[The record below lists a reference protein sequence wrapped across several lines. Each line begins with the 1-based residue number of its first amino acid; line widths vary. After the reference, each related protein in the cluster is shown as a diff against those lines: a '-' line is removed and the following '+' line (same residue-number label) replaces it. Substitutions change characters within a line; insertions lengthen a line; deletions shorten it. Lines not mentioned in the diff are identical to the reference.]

1 MSLPKRIVNRPTMVA
16 IIFMILVG
24 LGLYTATDIAIDL
37 YPEIEPPI
45 LILFTDYPGAGPEE
59 VVKSVTRPL
68 EGALSNVGNIENI
81 SSVSS
86 EGSSQIQIEFT
97 WGTDMAEASNDVR
110 DKLEFVKGYLPDE
123 TGTPQIFKFDP
134 SMLPILN
141 LIITGDRTP
150 EELLEIGEK
159 IVQPRLEQ
167 VEGVALTSIMGGR
180 ERVVRVEIPQARLAA
195 YDLTITQVANMMRG
209 QNVQISAGSITEG
222 NKNYLIRTSG
232 EYKDIDQIKNTVISY
247 KGAPPSPRNPESAL
261 QAIRLRDIADIY
273 EGYRDEQSSVI
284 INGTPGVYV
293 SVQKQSGTNSVR
305 TADNVKERLKEVNEE
320 VPAGISVSVIEDTTK
335 IIKNSLQQVSSSA
348 VWGVLFAVLILFL
361 FLRSVKSTL
370 IVALSIPISIV
381 ITLMLMNFFNL
392 TLNMMTLAGLTLGI
406 GMLVDNSIVIL
417 ENIFRYREK
426 GTKLTVAA
434 VLGSQEMLN
443 AIMASTLTTISV
455 FAPMVLFKRQLDIIG
470 EMISGLAFTVVISLI
485 SSLVVAVFLV
495 PVLSSKYLPISSRK
509 QRPLRGPLRILDNAL
524 GWFFT
529 ALDNIY
535 KAVLRAVLKVRWVIV
550 IFMLLLLLGS
560 LIFIPVAGFEF
571 MPSMGEDSVT
581 VNVELP
587 IGTKLEVTKDV
598 MRQVEQ
604 MVKQEIRG
612 YEDIIVSSGERGFF
626 GLGSGQPNRGRLTV
640 ILPSFEERTDSSEE
654 VQQKLRSHFND
665 FPSAVFSF
673 SGGNF
678 ALGGSPV
685 DILVKSED
693 LEKAKNTAVKI
704 KEILEEQVPEI
715 TEPSLDLKEGKPQA
729 EIFINRDRAYS
740 FGLNIYNIGQE
751 IKANI
756 DGITASKYKKGGS
769 EYDILVIL
777 DEQDRNEIPDLNKI
791 FIVNNLGDRIPLS
804 SIARIE
810 KTTGPISVN
819 RENQTQTLHIQG
831 GILPGTSIDVVQR
844 KVRTLITEEIPA
856 DEDVL
861 IEFSGEYE
869 DLLEYGGKFMI
880 ILIISVF
887 LVFGVMASQFE
898 SFLDPFIIF
907 FTMPL
912 LLIGVV
918 AIYVLTGTPF
928 SIFTAVGLVMLV
940 GIVVNNGIVLVDY
953 TNLLRKRGLS
963 INEACVEAGGNR
975 LRPILMTT
983 LTTILA
989 LVPMSFFAGEGAE
1002 LVQPIGKTVIGGLA
1016 VNTVLTLIFI
1026 PVLYSLFNGVVERRK
1041 NKKEA
1046 KRVRRMEAEKEQV

>member
-1 MSLPKRIVNRPTMVA
+1 MVA
-16 IIFMILVG
+16 IIFIILVG

-45 LILFTDYPGAGPEE
+45 LILFTDYTGAGPEE
-59 VVKSVTRPL
+59 VVQSVTRPL

-110 DKLEFVKGYLPDE
+110 DKLEFAKGYLPDE
-123 TGTPQIFKFDP
+123 AGTPQIFKFDP

-141 LIITGDRTP
+141 LILTGDRTP

-180 ERVVRVEIPQARLAA
+180 EKVVRVEIPQARLAA
-195 YDLTITQVANMMRG
+195 YDLTMTQVANMLRG

-222 NKNYLIRTSG
+222 NKNYLVRTSG
-232 EYKDIDQIKNTVISY
+232 EYQSLDQIKNTVISY
-247 KGAPPSPRNPESAL
+247 KGSPPSARNPDGAMKV
-261 QAIRLRDIADIY
+261 IRLRDIAQVY
-273 EGYRDEQSSVI
+273 EGYRDESSSVI
-284 INGTPGVYV
+284 INGTPGVYIM
-293 SVQKQSGTNSVR
+293 VQKQSGTNSVR
-305 TADNVKERLKEVNEE
+305 TADNVKERLAEINQE
-320 VPAGISVSVIEDTTK
+320 VPAGISVEIIEDTTK
-335 IIKNSLQQVSSSA
+335 IIRSSLQQVSSSA
-348 VWGVLFAVLILFL
+348 LWGVLFAVLILFL
-361 FLRSVKSTL
+361 FLRSIKSTL
-370 IVALSIPISIV
+370 IVGLSIPISIV
-381 ITLMLMNFFNL
+381 ITLMLMNFFGL
-392 TLNMMTLAGLTLGI
+392 TLNMMTLAGLTLGV

-426 GTKLTVAA
+426 GAKLTVSA

-443 AIMASTLTTISV
+443 AIMASTLTTVSV
-455 FAPMVLFKRQLDIIG
+455 FAPMVMFKRQLDIIG

-495 PVLSSKYLPISSRK
+495 PVLSSKYLPITSRK
-509 QRPLRGPLRILDNAL
+509 QRPLRGPLRIFDNAL

-529 ALDNIY
+529 GLERLY
-535 KAVLRAVLKVRWVIV
+535 KAILRGVLRVRWLVV

-560 LIFIPVAGFEF
+560 LAFIPVAGFEF
-571 MPSMGEDSVT
+571 MPAMGEDSVT
-581 VNVELP
+581 MNVELP
-587 IGTKLEVTKDV
+587 IGTELTVTKAL

-604 MVKQEIRG
+604 LVKQEIRG
-612 YEDIIVSSGERGFF
+612 YKDIIVSAGERGFF
-626 GLGSGQPNRGRLTV
+626 GLGAGQPNRGSLTV
-640 ILPSFEERTDSSEE
+640 ILPEFEKRIDGSET
-654 VQQKLRSHFND
+654 VKQKIREHFND

-673 SGGNF
+673 SGGNVS
-678 ALGGSPV
+678 LGGSPI

-693 LEKAKNTAVKI
+693 LDKAKDTAVKI
-704 KEILEEQVPEI
+704 KSILEEQVPEI

-729 EIFINRDRAYS
+729 EIFINRDKAYS
-740 FGLNIYNIGQE
+740 LGLNIYNIGQE

-756 DGITASKYKKGGS
+756 DGITASRYKEEGS

-777 DEQDRNEIPDLNKI
+777 DKQDRNEIPDLNKI
-791 FIVNNLGDRIPLS
+791 FVVNNYGDRIPLA
-804 SIARIE
+804 SIATIE
-810 KTTGPISVN
+810 KTTGPISIN
-819 RENQTQTLHIQG
+819 RENQTQTLHIQA
-831 GILPGTSIDVVQR
+831 GILPGTSIDVVER
-844 KVRTLITEEIPA
+844 KVRNLITREIPA
-856 DEDVL
+856 DDDVL

-869 DLLEYGGKFMI
+869 DLMEYGGKFII

-918 AIYVLTGTPF
+918 ALYVLTKTPF

-963 INEACVEAGGNR
+963 IKEACIEAGGNR

-983 LTTILA
+983 LTTVLA
-989 LVPMSFFAGEGAE
+989 LIPMSFFGGEGAE
-1002 LVQPIGKTVIGGLA
+1002 LVQPIGRTVIGGLSA
-1016 VNTVLTLIFI
+1016 NMILTLIFI
-1026 PVLYSLFNGVVERRK
+1026 PVLYSLFNGAAERRK
-1041 NKKEA
+1041 KKKEA
-1046 KRVRRMEAEKEQV
+1046 KRIRRIEAEEARKLKLEGKQEQT

>member
-1 MSLPKRIVNRPTMVA
+1 MVA
-16 IIFMILVG
+16 IIFIILVG

-37 YPEIEPPI
+37 YPEIDPPI
-45 LILFTDYPGAGPEE
+45 LVLFTDYPGAGPEE

-97 WGTDMAEASNDVR
+97 WGTDMAEAANDVR
-110 DKLEFVKGYLPDE
+110 DKLEFAKGYMPDE
-123 TGTPQIFKFDP
+123 ASTPQIFKFDP

-180 ERVVRVEIPQARLAA
+180 ERVVRVEIPHSRLAA
-195 YDLTITQVANMMRG
+195 YDLTMTQIANMLRG

-222 NKNYLIRTSG
+222 TKNYLVRTSG
-232 EYKDIDQIKNTVISY
+232 EYQNIEEIKNTVISY
-247 KGAPPSPRNPESAL
+247 KGSPPTARNPEGAL
-261 QAIRLRDIADIY
+261 KAIRLRDVANVY
-273 EGYRDEQSSVI
+273 EGFREEESSVI

-293 SVQKQSGTNSVR
+293 MVQKQSGTNSVK
-305 TADNVKERLKEVNEE
+305 TADNVIERLEEVNRE
-320 VPAGISVSVIEDTTK
+320 VPAGITVSVIEDTTK
-335 IIKNSLQQVSSSA
+335 IIRSSLQQVSSSA
-348 VWGVLFAVLILFL
+348 LWGVLFAVLILFL
-361 FLRSVKSTL
+361 FLRSIKSTL
-370 IVALSIPISIV
+370 IVGLSIPISIV
-381 ITLMLMNFFNL
+381 ITLMLMNFFGL
-392 TLNMMTLAGLTLGI
+392 TLNMMTLAGLTLGV

-426 GTKLTVAA
+426 GTKLTVSAI
-434 VLGSQEMLN
+434 LGSQEMLN
-443 AIMASTLTTISV
+443 AIMASTLTTVSV
-455 FAPMVLFKRQLDIIG
+455 FAPMVMFKRQLDIIG

-485 SSLVVAVFLV
+485 SSLIVAVFLV

-509 QRPLRGPLRILDNAL
+509 QRPLRGPLRIFDNAL
-524 GWFFT
+524 DWFFT
-529 ALDNIY
+529 ALERLY
-535 KAVLRAVLKVRWVIV
+535 KAILRFILKIRWVIV
-550 IFMLLLLLGS
+550 ILMVLLLLGS
-560 LIFIPVAGFEF
+560 LMFVGTAGFEF
-571 MPSMGEDSVT
+571 MPSMSEDSVT

-587 IGTKLEVTKDV
+587 IGTDLEVTKGV

-604 MVKQEIRG
+604 LVKTEIRG
-612 YEDIIVSSGERGFF
+612 YKDIIVSSGERGFF

-640 ILPSFEERTDSSEE
+640 TLPKFEERIDDSETIK
-654 VQQKLRSHFND
+654 QKLREHFND
-665 FPSAVFSF
+665 FPSAVISF
-673 SGGNF
+673 SGGTMT
-678 ALGGSPV
+678 LGGSPI

-693 LEKAKNTAVKI
+693 LDKAKETAKKI
-704 KEILEEQVPEI
+704 KEIIDIQVPEI

-729 EIFINRDRAYS
+729 EIFINRDKAYS
-740 FGLNIYNIGQE
+740 LGLNIHTIGQE

-756 DGITASKYKKGGS
+756 DGIIASRYKEGGS
-769 EYDILVIL
+769 EYDILVVL
-777 DEQDRNEIPDLNKI
+777 DKQDRNEIPDLNKI
-791 FIVNNLGDRIPLS
+791 FVINNLGDKIPLAS
-804 SIARIE
+804 FAYIE
-810 KTTGPISVN
+810 KTTGPISIN
-819 RENQTQTLHIQG
+819 RENQTKTLHVQG
-831 GILPGTSIDVVQR
+831 GIQPGAHLDVVEM
-844 KVRTLITEEIPA
+844 KVRTLITEQIPA
-856 DEDVL
+856 DEDVI
-861 IEFSGEYE
+861 IEFSGEYA

-912 LLIGVV
+912 LLIGVI
-918 AIYVLTGTPF
+918 AIYVLTGTTF

-963 INEACVEAGGNR
+963 INEACIEAGGNR

-989 LVPMSFFAGEGAE
+989 LIPMSFFSGEGSE

-1016 VNTVLTLIFI
+1016 VNTILTLLFI
-1026 PVLYSLFNGVVERRK
+1026 PVLYSMFNGVAERRK
-1041 NKKEA
+1041 KKKEA
-1046 KRVRRMEAEKEQV
+1046 KRLRRIEAEKERKLRKEQA